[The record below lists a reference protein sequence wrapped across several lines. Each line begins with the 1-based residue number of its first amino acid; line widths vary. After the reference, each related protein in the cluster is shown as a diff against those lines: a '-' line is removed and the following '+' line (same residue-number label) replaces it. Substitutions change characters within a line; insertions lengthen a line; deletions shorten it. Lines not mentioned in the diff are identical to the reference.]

1 MSQSRRPARSN
12 TPPQGGRRARPAETV
27 RARPAP
33 SPSPKVSRDAPTLGQ
48 GAIRADQVS
57 ALVRRLAEAEAK
69 NAHLEAERAA
79 DAEQLGRLLAAA
91 ADAEARVRVLETRIE
106 RERQRGTDV
115 HGRLLH
121 AALVEL
127 RERLGGGAGDPTID
141 ELDTLLRAT
150 LSTLETLHDH
160 ADAVEQLAEVT
171 KVSAQRHDEAIVA
184 RAFAAVAQ
192 RAHATQAEIE
202 LVDGLLAGVT
212 EQARAVK
219 KLRAAL
225 VDGRAS
231 LAGMIAQL
239 VVAVRSLRAVTGSLA
254 TGAPPKPPGRKA
266 SKGRLPRP

>member
-1 MSQSRRPARSN
+1 MAKDALRRDGHEQGSR
-12 TPPQGGRRARPAETV
+12 PPPGRGAHALKPEVSGTV
-27 RARPAP
+27 
-33 SPSPKVSRDAPTLGQ
+33 
-48 GAIRADQVS
+48 GAQVT
-57 ALVRRLAEAEAK
+57 ALVRRLAEAEAR
-69 NAHLEAERAA
+69 NTRLEAERAA
-79 DAEQLGRLLAAA
+79 DAEQLGRLLAATA
-91 ADAEARVRVLETRIE
+91 EAEARARVLEARIE

-121 AALVEL
+121 AALSEL
-127 RERLGGGAGDPTID
+127 RERLGALEADPVAE

-171 KVSAQRHDEAIVA
+171 KVSATRHDETIVA

-212 EQARAVK
+212 EQARSVR

-225 VDGRAS
+225 ADARAS
-231 LAGMIAQL
+231 LVGMIAQL
-239 VVAVRSLRAVTGSLA
+239 VTSVRALRAVTGSLA
-254 TGAPPKPPGRKA
+254 TGAPPKPPTRKPTR
-266 SKGRLPRP
+266 GRLPRP